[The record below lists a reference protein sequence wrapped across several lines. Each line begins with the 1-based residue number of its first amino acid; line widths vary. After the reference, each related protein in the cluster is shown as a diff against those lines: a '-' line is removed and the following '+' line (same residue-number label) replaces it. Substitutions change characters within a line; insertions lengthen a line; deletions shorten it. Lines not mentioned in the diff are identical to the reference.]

1 MLFTDDK
8 IGQTTVQLHNATS
21 GSQTDWLI
29 LTNDKEEIVG
39 KLLAYIEIK
48 KDNTS
53 KHIAQIQKDLKL

>member
-1 MLFTDDK
+1 MLFTSDK
-8 IGQTTVQLHNATS
+8 LGETTVQLHNATS

-29 LTNDKEEIVG
+29 LTNEKEEIVG

-53 KHIAQIQKDLKL
+53 KQIRQLQNDLTM